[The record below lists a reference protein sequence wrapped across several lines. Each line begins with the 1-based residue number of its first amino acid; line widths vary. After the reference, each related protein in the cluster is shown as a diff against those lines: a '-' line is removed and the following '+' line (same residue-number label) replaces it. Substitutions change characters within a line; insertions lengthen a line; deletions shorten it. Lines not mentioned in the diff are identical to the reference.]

1 MADIKDPLGKHLLG
15 EAIRLLVQ
23 AGVSGGAIADFVR
36 EYSEVIATSLKTA
49 PLSSEQEHRAELK
62 DALKEALLEM
72 APPSR
77 KTAEG
82 MRKQV
87 CIYVAGKRTSACLR
101 QDLLTSVQTAVG
113 EEETRKLIHEFA
125 NNKPADRKNR
135 TAWVEER
142 LEQHLLIHKVEVR
155 GTKH

>member
-1 MADIKDPLGKHLLG
+1 MSGS
-15 EAIRLLVQ
+15 AIT
-23 AGVSGGAIADFVR
+23 DFVH
-36 EYSEVIATSLKTA
+36 EYSEVVATALDA
-49 PLSSEQEHRAELK
+49 PPVGPASELHNEVKA
-62 DALKEALLEM
+62 AVTEALLEI

-77 KTAEG
+77 RTTAG
-82 MRKQV
+82 LRKKMSV
-87 CIYVAGKRTSACLR
+87 SVTGKRTSLCLR
-101 QDLLTSVQTAVG
+101 QDLVARAQAAVG
-113 EEETRKLIHEFA
+113 KEETRKLIHEFA